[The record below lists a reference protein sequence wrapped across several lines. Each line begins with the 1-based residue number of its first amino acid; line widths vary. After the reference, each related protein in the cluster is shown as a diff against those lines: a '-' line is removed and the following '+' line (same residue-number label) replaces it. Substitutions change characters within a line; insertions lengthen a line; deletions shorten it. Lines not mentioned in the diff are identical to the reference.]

1 MQSPVRRGAHNVTDR
16 DRGEVSADM
25 GTAHNKIAISPD
37 IGGYVVAR
45 KVVVTIVDDY
55 DGESQAA
62 ETVSFALDGVGYEID
77 LSETNA
83 KALRQVFEQWTP
95 FARKVGKSSGRSRS
109 VKQRERGDQE
119 QAAAIREWARRNG
132 FDVSSRGRVSADV
145 VAAYK
150 AANAGQD

>member
-1 MQSPVRRGAHNVTDR
+1 M
-16 DRGEVSADM
+16 
-25 GTAHNKIAISPD
+25 
-37 IGGYVVAR
+37 AR

-83 KALRQVFEQWTP
+83 AALRKVFEQWTP
-95 FARKVGKSSGRSRS
+95 YARRVGKSSGRSRS
-109 VKQRERGDQE
+109 VKQQRERGDQE
-119 QAAAIREWARRNG
+119 QASAIREWARHTG
-132 FDVSSRGRVSADV
+132 YAVPSRGRVSADV

-150 AANAGQD
+150 AAHNGQD

>member
-1 MQSPVRRGAHNVTDR
+1 M
-16 DRGEVSADM
+16 
-25 GTAHNKIAISPD
+25 
-37 IGGYVVAR
+37 AR

-119 QAAAIREWARRNG
+119 QASAIREWARRNG
-132 FDVSSRGRVSADV
+132 YEVSSRGRVSADV

-150 AANAGQD
+150 AAHNGQD

>member
-1 MQSPVRRGAHNVTDR
+1 M
-16 DRGEVSADM
+16 
-25 GTAHNKIAISPD
+25 
-37 IGGYVVAR
+37 AR

-62 ETVSFALDGVGYEID
+62 ETVSFGLDGVGYEID
-77 LSETNA
+77 LSEQNA
-83 KALRQVFEQWTP
+83 AALRQIFEQWTP
-95 FARKVGKSSGRSRS
+95 YARKVGKSGRSRS

-132 FDVSSRGRVSADV
+132 YEVSSRGRVSADV

-150 AANAGQD
+150 AAHADGD